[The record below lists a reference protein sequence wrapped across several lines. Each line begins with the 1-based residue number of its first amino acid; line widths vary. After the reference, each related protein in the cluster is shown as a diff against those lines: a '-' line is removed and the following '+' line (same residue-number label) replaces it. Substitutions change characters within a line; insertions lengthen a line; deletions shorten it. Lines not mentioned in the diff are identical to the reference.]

1 VRNTNERDHLDE
13 ACLVSEKSMMIFG
26 LLSAELKF
34 PKENEAL
41 MGIVRSRRRSTGES
55 ENPSERGSSKLKIT
69 CGPFVLSAEKIKYL
83 LGG

>member
-1 VRNTNERDHLDE
+1 MRNINERDHLDE

-55 ENPSERGSSKLKIT
+55 ENPSERGLEIT
-69 CGPFVLSAEKIKYL
+69 CNPFVLLAERIRYL